1 MNKKGYSWVIVR
13 GILICFIALIIAFP
27 SQLFLPHSYSLG
39 DIESQPN
46 ETGWIKK
53 KGRVNSGRKFGFSL
67 KKQGKRMIDRKA
79 YGIFPLAIAAIP
91 RIREIREDSLGMK
104 WNLLKQTINATRQLL
119 WNFSKALQKLVEKQW
134 IEELVPSPK
143 K

>member
-1 MNKKGYSWVIVR
+1 MNNTGYSWVIVR

-27 SQLFLPHSYSLG
+27 SQLFLPQSDSWSE
-39 DIESQPN
+39 IESQPN

-53 KGRVNSGRKFGFSL
+53 KGRVNSGLKFGFSL
-67 KKQGKRMIDRKA
+67 KKQGRMMIDRKN
-79 YGIFPLAIAAIP
+79 YGIFPLAIAGIP
-91 RIREIREDSLGMK
+91 RIHETREDSLGMR
-104 WNLLKQTINATRQLL
+104 WNLVKQTINATRQLL
-119 WNFSKALQKLVEKQW
+119 WNFSQALQKLMEKQW

>member
-1 MNKKGYSWVIVR
+1 MIIR

-27 SQLFLPHSYSLG
+27 SQLFLPQSDSWN

-53 KGRVNSGRKFGFSL
+53 KGRVNSGFKFGFSL
-67 KKQGKRMIDRKA
+67 KKQGKRMNLQG
-79 YGIFPLAIAAIP
+79 YGIFPLAIAGIP
-91 RIREIREDSLGMK
+91 RIRETREGSLGIK

-119 WNFSKALQKLVEKQW
+119 WNFSQALQKLMEKQW
-134 IEELVPSPK
+134 IEEFVPSPK